1 MANIYDL
8 TWSPCGEYICTGS
21 IMDNVAN
28 IWHVASRTYWCTAYY
43 MRYDYSSIFLM
54 V

>member
-28 IWHVASRTYWCTAYY
+28 IWHVASRTCIALLVQCLKSY
-43 MRYDYSSIFLM
+43 ILFI
-54 V
+54 